1 MPLRETAFLIF
12 ADCSMLDF
20 TGPLSAFDAAN
31 RLAGKTLYRL
41 TLYSEP
47 GGMIRSSAGA
57 LIHTERIGRTSFDTL
72 IVAGGGAPRE
82 GLVSPALRRHVLRAA
97 ARSRR
102 IAGIC
107 TGAFVLAATGLLDG
121 KRATTHWRM
130 AAKLQ
135 QMHPAVKVDSDRIYS
150 RDGAVWT

>member
-82 GLVSPALRRHVLRAA
+82 GLVSPRRRPTA
-97 ARSRR
+97 
-102 IAGIC
+102 
-107 TGAFVLAATGLLDG
+107 
-121 KRATTHWRM
+121 
-130 AAKLQ
+130 
-135 QMHPAVKVDSDRIYS
+135 DR
-150 RDGAVWT
+150 